1 MSTIRLLSIALIT
14 GVAACGGGDLTLP
27 GDGGP
32 SSLQAISGG
41 GQEGTVGSELPKPL
55 VVRLTD
61 GAARPV
67 RGASLRFEFQG
78 DVPAAKISPAT
89 IQTNDTG
96 FAFVQVRLG
105 NTPGEQ
111 MVVARLA
118 DDTSNGLS
126 TSFALRALEQNQDD
140 GDGGRGRGRGRGND
154 DEDDDDD

>member
-1 MSTIRLLSIALIT
+1 
-14 GVAACGGGDLTLP
+14 
-27 GDGGP
+27 
-32 SSLQAISGG
+32 
-41 GQEGTVGSELPKPL
+41 
-55 VVRLTD
+55 VRLTD

-78 DVPAAKISPAT
+78 HVPAAEIEPAT

-118 DDTSNGLS
+118 DDTSNDLS
-126 TSFALRALEQNQDD
+126 TTFALRALERNQDD
-140 GDGGRGRGRGRGND
+140 GDGGRGGGRGRGND
-154 DEDDDDD
+154 DEEDDDDD